1 MREPF
6 NPNSG
11 RFGLLPSVLEEFFQ
25 PSNSDARG
33 ASFTRDIEET
43 ESAYQL
49 TVDLPELEKSD
60 INIDL
65 HENTRTISAERKE
78 ERPTEGASCGMSV
91 QLGECLGQSSCHK
104 WLTLTPSRQTRS
116 MARCN
121 SGCRRWQRRRGGR

>member
-1 MREPF
+1 LSGGRGPPVEPDTPIDENAPPSLNAIWWDVAPQMREPF

-11 RFGLLPSVLEEFFQ
+11 RFGLLPSLLEEFFQ

-33 ASFTRDIEET
+33 ASFTLDIEET

-65 HENTRTISAERKE
+65 HENTLTLSAERKE
-78 ERPTEGASCGMSV
+78 EFNRGARPVA
-91 QLGECLGQSSCHK
+91 
-104 WLTLTPSRQTRS
+104 
-116 MARCN
+116 
-121 SGCRRWQRRRGGR
+121 